1 VLALNFASLKSANVG
16 SGKKDFFNFIG
27 VDRAFIRNLGNEFLV
42 PDYVVEA
49 QALSP

>member
-1 VLALNFASLKSANVG
+1 MLALNFASLQPANVG
-16 SGKKDFFNFIG
+16 AGKKDFLNFIG
-27 VDRAFIRNLGNEFLV
+27 VDRVFIRNLGYEFLV